1 MLSTV
6 ISCRQSQ
13 HKGVKLANNDCQ
25 KTTNH
30 FDRDKPFIIAPL
42 KMIQEDPLNDI
53 SVRLQPNLP
62 TEPNSDFRPR
72 GLLLSLRNCLSENWS
87 F

>member
-30 FDRDKPFIIAPL
+30 FDRDKLFIIAPL
-42 KMIQEDPLNDI
+42 QMIQEDPLNDI
-53 SVRLQPNLP
+53 SVRLQPQLAH
-62 TEPNSDFRPR
+62 
-72 GLLLSLRNCLSENWS
+72 
-87 F
+87 